1 MDNYQYIKFQF
12 VLIEMVLKQK
22 NDKHFLYL
30 KIYEKLKFSN
40 KKNKLKLSK
49 YILSRL
55 LRESERILAIAQ
67 KHSTENCPYKNN
79 FKEKV
84 ISSSFN
90 LNSIH

>member
-1 MDNYQYIKFQF
+1 MNNYQYIKFQF

-22 NDKHFLYL
+22 NDKHFSYL

-55 LRESERILAIAQ
+55 LRESDRILATAQ

-79 FKEKV
+79 FRKEV

-90 LNSIH
+90 LKTIH